1 MPNSLL
7 NKITSGIKNSTPV
20 TLNLSSNIVGSS
32 YDETISPCTLLLT
45 NTQVSRLHKALA
57 NVSSA
62 NIKLSKIQL
71 SKMIQFVGSF
81 SSLIPR
87 ALTDIPI
94 VIFDAGMEAFERAA
108 LDLTK
113 VATKYFIDKELN
125 TLKKFSS
132 SKGSAIMITNN
143 EVKDIAKSL

>member
-7 NKITSGIKNSTPV
+7 NKLTSEIKNSTPV

-32 YDETISPCTLLLT
+32 NDETISPCTLLLT

-71 SKMIQFVGSF
+71 SNLHWWWQKSCNN
-81 SSLIPR
+81 
-87 ALTDIPI
+87 
-94 VIFDAGMEAFERAA
+94 
-108 LDLTK
+108 
-113 VATKYFIDKELN
+113 N
-125 TLKKFSS
+125 T
-132 SKGSAIMITNN
+132 
-143 EVKDIAKSL
+143 VKLV

>member
-7 NKITSGIKNSTPV
+7 NKVTSGIKNSTPV

-32 YDETISPCTLLLT
+32 YDETISPCILLLT
-45 NTQVSRLHKALA
+45 NTQVSRLHKALT

-87 ALTDIPI
+87 ALADIPS
-94 VIFDAGMEAFERAA
+94 VMFDAGMEAFERAA

-125 TLKKFSS
+125 TLKKFTS
-132 SKGSAIMITNN
+132 SKDLAIMLTNN
-143 EVKDIAKSL
+143 EVKDIAKGL